1 MKTEALDD
9 KMAARLS
16 DVKIDTLGET
26 VAQRYAEALISK
38 FAHGLRRVDVKTV
51 NETVAQVKAQALVD
65 TGRQTS
71 THRDQRTWQN
81 TRKFGGFR
89 NSRHTGRQNSRGGG
103 SDT

>member
-38 FAHGLRRVDVKTV
+38 LAHGIRRVDVNTV

-71 THRDQRTWQN
+71 THTNQRTWQN

-89 NSRHTGRQNSRGGG
+89 NSRHTGRQTSRGGG